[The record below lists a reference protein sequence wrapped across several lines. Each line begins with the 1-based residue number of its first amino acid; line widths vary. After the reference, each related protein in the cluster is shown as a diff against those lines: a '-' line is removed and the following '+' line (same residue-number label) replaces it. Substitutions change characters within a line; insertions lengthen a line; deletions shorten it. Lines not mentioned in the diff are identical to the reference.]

1 MVAEAIKEGRRTP
14 QGNETVFFPRLPEED
29 F

>member
-1 MVAEAIKEGRRTP
+1 MVTEALAQGRRTP
-14 QGNETVFFPRLPEED
+14 RGDETVFFPRLPEED